1 MEFKYFSPFQC
12 CYLFGI
18 VNTPIILIIYFI
30 VSYIPCHNKFLCG
43 EKKNFDNIYSLF
55 GNFNFKELIFL
66 SLECIFEGIWHL
78 LINMIINKFSLYH
91 ILIPFHITFCAM
103 NLLEMPT
110 TATEIIINVIYLILE
125 TIFFL
130 IFLEIIELNFCNL
143 NYNLKRKIEERAIN
157 EKVYNVNDEDQ
168 KIFIDE
174 ENKYYINTE
183 LFSEK

>member
-18 VNTPIILIIYFI
+18 VNTPLILIIYFI
-30 VSYIPCHNKFLCG
+30 VSYIPCNNKFLCD
-43 EKKNFDNIYSLF
+43 EKKNFNNIYSLF
-55 GNFNFKELIFL
+55 DYFNFKELIL
-66 SLECIFEGIWHL
+66 LTLECLCEGIWHL
-78 LINMIINKFSLYH
+78 LINMIINKFTIYH
-91 ILIPFHITFCAM
+91 ILIPLLVTFCVI
-103 NLLEMPT
+103 NLLESQI

-125 TIFFL
+125 NIFFL

-157 EKVYNVNDEDQ
+157 EKIYNVNDEDQ

-174 ENKYYINTE
+174 ESKYYIKTE